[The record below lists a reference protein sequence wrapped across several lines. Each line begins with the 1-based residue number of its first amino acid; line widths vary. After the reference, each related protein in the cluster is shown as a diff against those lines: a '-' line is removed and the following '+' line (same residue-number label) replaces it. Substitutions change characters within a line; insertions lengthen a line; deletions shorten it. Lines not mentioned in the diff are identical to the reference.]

1 MSRQSE
7 IEQLIEQHK
16 RRLQKLKLK
25 EAFQG
30 INADPS
36 ISLEIENIEEKLKD
50 LQAKLNIIFPANNQ
64 NKAENIRLNY
74 LKILGEDVRNRLKT
88 SIHSAH
94 FIDIQCEQGLGFT
107 NFPWIYETDSL
118 QSFDCFEEAL
128 EHFEKRILL
137 LGAPGSG
144 KTTTLLHYA
153 GTLIR
158 ESIANPQA
166 PIPLLF
172 NLSKFQNF
180 TQPPTRDSLS
190 FLKIQSRQVAYN
202 QSSQESDPI
211 GEWLIRLTA
220 DYPDVTRDIASSWIK
235 TERVALL
242 LDGLDEFDDL
252 QLINLASQLN
262 DFFRKYPNLIIVICS
277 RIVEYQPLRNRRENR
292 LQIKGSIT
300 LQPLNQEQINNYL
313 EKAQATSLRRVL
325 ASDAALYEMAK
336 NPLTLSI
343 MTLTYSG
350 MGLAQINI
358 PINLSLWERRQYLF
372 DTYIDRMMQR
382 QSRRKRG
389 IVFDLNPD
397 NDVPTSQYLFSRRQ
411 VNRYLGWLAVRMS
424 ERMKTGFSLDQLY
437 TFLDQEPDKRFW
449 KMTRIV
455 NGIILILCTFMIGLT
470 LALKASIKLN
480 HLTPTIVIFAILL
493 ICCWLAYLATDIEL
507 HKSLKYWK
515 QLHLIIFFVK
525 LIAYIF
531 FATIIIAISGSILL
545 SYSILLPFK
554 FSLLSW
560 GAILSSILTAFFCF
574 SINNDLVDNQ
584 FTLSDTIKVNL
595 ASVLFSFLIAHL
607 NHEIVFSETA
617 FIACFVVIQLSFV
630 SIEMIR
636 KHVGYVDIKSS
647 FIQSGKTISLF
658 LSISLVIFIEWIGTI
673 FLIGEKVDWSEATI
687 FAGLILTFSEM
698 LFVRDFS
705 RVIICCTLIGI
716 LAGIFGGAEGTIL
729 GIVSTLL
736 LCGLKVF
743 YSNYS
748 AKKYAIYLRSLSGY
762 EDFSEYS
769 SSIADKTEQILEFYI
784 DRPIQRYILNPA
796 LKILLSFLGS
806 IPFGYENFL
815 VYATETLFIKQVGK
829 DYEFIHRLL
838 KDHFAIRKLVP
849 NLRYEV
855 NTQTKIKSIQQMSLQ
870 GESAFDTLAE
880 LLRDANPHIREA
892 AIEGLGRIAIPEVLP
907 VFREALND
915 SSIVVKLSVVRNLDK
930 LERSDSQSI
939 FKHALSDVDLEVRL
953 AVITQ
958 IRKQYILGAGKLL
971 APLFLKEENVQIL
984 HHLIMSCYPFSH
996 QEIKNLLVSE
1006 VILIRDF
1013 NDPYIFSNIEEIG
1026 TYLKKRITPKV
1037 VEKLCVFLA
1046 DHEPVA
1052 RITTALL
1059 LAIIGDRRVVPS
1071 LIKRMDDPYLAVRIS
1086 VAYAL
1091 GKLGDPLAV
1100 ETLVHSLHQ
1109 KLPRS
1114 KARIPKDCIKDLY
1127 VAIGEA
1133 IANIGVGDSTA
1144 VLGLLRAFQHPDI
1157 KVRVVAIATVG
1168 KLQDSS
1174 VVPQLLRM
1182 LRDMRKSIRKEAVKS
1197 LGQFK
1202 DPSIVPLLV
1211 KSLRDFN
1218 ASVREE
1224 SAIALGKIG
1233 SESAIPALEKSLRDF
1248 NVSVR
1253 KESAIALGK
1262 IGGKSA
1268 LSILLNRIQ
1277 NKNSE
1282 VRQSSALGLG
1292 EIRDSQAVPML
1303 LNYIQDKNSEVRE
1316 SVVWTLGQIGDPSAL
1331 SGLRM
1336 VTLDKNENILI
1347 RIAALEALSNIKDK
1361 STVTILI
1368 NVINGL
1374 ESGNMACREV
1384 AVIALGKI
1392 GDKSAV
1398 PFLIK
1403 ELQLQFWFVGGTE
1416 PPAIKSLELIG
1427 TSEAVAAVE
1436 KWRQNQEGEEY
1447 DEY

>member
-1 MSRQSE
+1 MPRQSK
-7 IEQLIEQHK
+7 IEQLIKEHK
-16 RRLQKLKLK
+16 RRLQKLELN
-25 EAFQG
+25 EARQG
-30 INADPS
+30 INTDPS
-36 ISLEIENIEEKLKD
+36 ISLEIEDIKEKLRN
-50 LQAKLNIIFPANNQ
+50 LQTELDALFPANNQ
-64 NKAENIRLNY
+64 NRAEDIRLKY
-74 LKILGEDVRNRLKT
+74 LKILKKDVRNRLET

-94 FIDIQCEQGLGFT
+94 FIDIQCEQSLGFT
-107 NFPWIYETDSL
+107 NFPWIYETDNL
-118 QSFDCFEEAL
+118 QSFDRFEEAL

-137 LGAPGSG
+137 LGPPGSG

-153 GTLIR
+153 ETLIR
-158 ESIANPQA
+158 ESIANPEA

-190 FLKIQSRQVAYN
+190 FFKIQSRQVTYN

-252 QLINLASQLN
+252 KLINLASQLN
-262 DFFRKYPNLIIVICS
+262 NFFRKYPNLIIVICS
-277 RIVEYQPLRNRRENR
+277 RVFEYQPLKNRRENR

-358 PINLSLWERRQYLF
+358 PINLSLRERRQYLF

-389 IVFDLNPD
+389 IVFDLNPG
-397 NDVPTSQYLFSRRQ
+397 NDVPTSQYPFSRRQ

-424 ERMKTGFSLDQLY
+424 ERMKTGFSLEQLY
-437 TFLDQEPDKRFW
+437 IFLDQEPNKRFW

-455 NGIILILCTFMIGLT
+455 NGVILILCTFLIGLT

-493 ICCWLAYLATDIEL
+493 ICCWLAYLATDIKL
-507 HKSLKYWK
+507 HKSLKYW
-515 QLHLIIFFVK
+515 QQIHLIIFFIK

-531 FATIIIAISGSILL
+531 LAIIIIAVSGSILL
-545 SYSILLPFK
+545 SCSILLPFK
-554 FSLLSW
+554 FSPLSW
-560 GAILSSILTAFFCF
+560 GAILSSILTVYFCF
-574 SINNDLVDNQ
+574 NISHDLVDNQ

-595 ASVLFSFLIAHL
+595 ASVLLSFLIAHL

-630 SIEMIR
+630 GIEIIR
-636 KHVGYVDIKSS
+636 KPVGYIDIKSL
-647 FIQSGKTISLF
+647 FVQSGETISLF
-658 LSISLVIFIEWIGTI
+658 FGIAIVIFIEWIGTI
-673 FLIGEKVDWSEATI
+673 FLVGEKVDWSEATI
-687 FAGLILTFSEM
+687 FFGLMLAFSEM

-705 RVIICCTLIGI
+705 RMIICCTLTGI
-716 LAGIFGGAEGTIL
+716 LAGVFGSPEVTIL
-729 GIVSTLL
+729 GIASTLL
-736 LCGLKVF
+736 LFGLKAF

-748 AKKYAIYLRSLSGY
+748 EKKYAIYLRSLSGY
-762 EDFSEYS
+762 EDFPENL
-769 SSIADKTEQILEFYI
+769 SSIANKTEQILEFYI
-784 DRPIQRYILNPA
+784 DRPIQRYILNPV
-796 LKILLSFLGS
+796 LKTLLSFLGS
-806 IPFGYENFL
+806 IPFDYEIFL

-838 KDHFAIRKLVP
+838 RDHFAIRKLVP
-849 NLRYEV
+849 NLRDEV

-880 LLRDANPHIREA
+880 LLRDANPHIRAA
-892 AIEGLGRIAIPEVLP
+892 AIEGLGRIAIPEVVP

-915 SSIVVKLSVVRNLDK
+915 SSIVVKLSVVRSLDK
-930 LERSDSQSI
+930 LEWSDSHSI
-939 FKHALSDVDLEVRL
+939 FEHALSDLDLEVRL

-958 IRKQYILGAGKLL
+958 SREQHVFRAGTLL
-971 APLFLKEENVQIL
+971 APLFLKEENAQIL
-984 HHLIMSCYPFSH
+984 HQLIMSCYPSGH
-996 QEIKNLLVSE
+996 REIKNPWVSE
-1006 VILIRDF
+1006 VFLIRDF
-1013 NDPYIFSNIEEIG
+1013 KDKYTFSNIEEIG
-1026 TYLKKRITPKV
+1026 VYLKKHITPKLI
-1037 VEKLCVFLA
+1037 EMLCVFLA

-1071 LIKRMDDPYLAVRIS
+1071 LIKCMDDPYLAVRIS

-1127 VAIGEA
+1127 VVIGEA

-1157 KVRVVAIATVG
+1157 KVRVVAISIVG

-1182 LRDMRKSIRKEAVKS
+1182 LRDMHKSIRNEAVKS

-1202 DPSIVPLLV
+1202 DPSIVPSLV

-1233 SESAIPALEKSLRDF
+1233 SESAVPALEKSLRDY
-1248 NVSVR
+1248 NASVR

-1277 NKNSE
+1277 NKNPE

-1292 EIRDSQAVPML
+1292 EIKDSQAVPVL

-1316 SVVWTLGQIGDPSAL
+1316 SVVWTLGQIGDPLAL

-1336 VTLDKNENILI
+1336 VTLDENESCQI
-1347 RIAALEALSNIKDK
+1347 RIVALEALGKIKDK
-1361 STVTILI
+1361 LAVTILI
-1368 NVINGL
+1368 NVL
-1374 ESGNMACREV
+1374 ESGDIPYKEA

-1392 GDKSAV
+1392 GDESAV

-1403 ELQLQFWFVGGTE
+1403 ELQLQFWFVGDTE
-1416 PPAIKSLELIG
+1416 PPTIKSLELIG